1 MDTID
6 TYIAISEHVSQY
18 GVFSLC
24 FLNIMLVLG
33 IFEMHVLI
41 TTLKTICQKS
51 VKNLSNYIFTI
62 ATETHLQSFFDLPRK
77 QRKKTGLN
85 IN

>member
-51 VKNLSNYIFTI
+51 VELHLYNCNRDTLAIIF
-62 ATETHLQSFFDLPRK
+62 
-77 QRKKTGLN
+77 
-85 IN
+85 